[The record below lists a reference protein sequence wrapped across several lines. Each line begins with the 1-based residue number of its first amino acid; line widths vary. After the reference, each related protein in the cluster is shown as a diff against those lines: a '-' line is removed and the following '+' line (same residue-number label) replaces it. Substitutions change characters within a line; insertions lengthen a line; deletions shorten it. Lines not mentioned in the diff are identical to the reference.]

1 MAADLQAHLDAVDAA
16 ILAFLTDGAI
26 QTYTLLGRTV
36 TRANLK
42 ELREW
47 RAQLKIELSTLED
60 GMAVNH
66 YRRGPI

>member
-1 MAADLQAHLDAVDAA
+1 MAVDLQAHLDAVDGA

-36 TRANLK
+36 TRAQLK

-47 RAQLKIELSTLED
+47 RAQLKIEMSTLED

-66 YRRGPI
+66 YRRGPL